1 MRNISNETRDESYRD
16 EGGTFTDHDD
26 SSQEENVGYTQVYPV
41 CLPFICHTR
50 LIDAQDGHIPLV
62 TKMKENSKMEI

>member
-1 MRNISNETRDESYRD
+1 MKREMKVMETRAEHSQITTIVHRRKMLDILR
-16 EGGTFTDHDD
+16 FTLE
-26 SSQEENVGYTQVYPV
+26 QV